1 MDTVP
6 PSYQSATA
14 RDAWSIISQYIP
26 SSDLCAAALVC
37 RRWHGLFMPF
47 LWGDPASHFGT
58 ENDAVYVALT
68 RFRRTL
74 KYARLEVRMLTHT
87 LHLPPALSEI
97 YGGPRPEWLREILD
111 SLPNLQ
117 SLIVSKLPFFDH
129 NAMMALK
136 GASRGVEDEA
146 TTSRTYN
153 IRLLLADS
161 EYNTTSQ
168 GIAETLMYFPELTYL
183 DLSYTTPA
191 RDHLVL
197 SALSQLECL
206 QVLKLRGIGLKD
218 NDAEFLANAIGYR
231 VRFLDLRNNLL
242 TDMAVRS
249 LLQACFRPTSNVTA
263 ELSPRRSGA
272 WGSPIGG
279 SQSIPLSSM
288 QRFLSS
294 PMLDE
299 KYMAALTQPLTGS
312 SWVEDLSEVG
322 ITHLYIS
329 DNLISVE
336 GAASLLASSCLH
348 ALDVGTVNTAESIN
362 RRQRSLA
369 SANEDRQDLPGAEK
383 LVPILGS
390 AAKKNLTYLRAHHAL
405 CSAEVPAK
413 DATSPDALLPELPAG
428 SNHGEPRIPELESTN
443 EIHELPTDSTP
454 IYELDGTPLP
464 RPSNPPSRIADC
476 NTSPTLYEDEPL
488 SQWRRGSVF
497 APEAVDVPDV
507 NREGVRHSGFTTP
520 SPRLPHELSTSSISS
535 ILDSSI
541 DTLGSQTLCSSP
553 VAIDDP
559 RAQKVQE
566 LLSRRP
572 KGLPRRNSRGSH
584 YYPHLHPSHMSHLE
598 QLVLTDVPS
607 HVPAKS
613 PILASLIR
621 FITACSNESLLA
633 TLQAGS
639 DYSLPPGQARLQAE
653 QESARSLFA
662 LRRIVLEITPT
673 SPAQGRA
680 RLTRWRPTSYQAGT
694 LKSSTG
700 DQDSENLWSAA
711 VDDFSFFGEEE
722 CGVPDGYSGK
732 YFPMAVLNEKVSL
745 IPEDE
750 DPRLSGHLESNA
762 TSSPKSISSGQQ
774 FTPQARS
781 RTISVGSAFTAR
793 DGHPEG
799 PSTTTAGMR
808 SSAIA
813 ESQVEVPIVDLV
825 AELAAFRRAKK
836 IEYEEGVRRDRK
848 RRDTVGT
855 IGSSHL
861 SPSTTISSFQ
871 TPPSPSFSSLAGASS
886 SMQSMQQFVEGHWKG
901 EVKIIRNPTPKGRSG
916 IVDMYGNYF
925 EKGYLYP

>member
-14 RDAWSIISQYIP
+14 RDAWSIVSQYIP

-136 GASRGVEDEA
+136 GACRGVEDEA

-191 RDHLVL
+191 RDRLVL

-218 NDAEFLANAIGYR
+218 NDAEFLANALGYR

-249 LLQACFRPTSNVTA
+249 LLQACFRPTSNITA
-263 ELSPRRSGA
+263 ELGSRRSGA

-279 SQSIPLSSM
+279 SQSIPLSSI

-299 KYMAALTQPLTGS
+299 RYMAAFTQPLTGR

-322 ITHLYIS
+322 ITHLYIA

-383 LVPILGS
+383 LVPFLGS

-405 CSAEVPAK
+405 CTAEVPAK
-413 DATSPDALLPELPAG
+413 EATSPDALLPELPAG
-428 SNHGEPRIPELESTN
+428 SDNGGLRIPELESTN
-443 EIHELPTDSTP
+443 GVHELRTDSMP
-454 IYELDGTPLP
+454 IFELDGTPAP
-464 RPSNPPSRIADC
+464 RPSNPPSRTADC
-476 NTSPTLYEDEPL
+476 NTSPTLSEDEPL
-488 SQWRRGSVF
+488 PQWRRGSVF
-497 APEAVDVPDV
+497 APEVIDASDV
-507 NREGVRHSGFTTP
+507 NRDGIRHSDFTTP
-520 SPRLPHELSTSSISS
+520 SPRLPHELSSSSISS
-535 ILDSSI
+535 ILDSNI
-541 DTLGSQTLCSSP
+541 DTLGSQTLCSIP
-553 VAIDDP
+553 VAIDDS
-559 RAQKVQE
+559 RARKVQE
-566 LLSRRP
+566 LLSKRP

-584 YYPHLHPSHMSHLE
+584 YYPHLHPSHVSHLE

-607 HVPAKS
+607 HVPANS
-613 PILASLIR
+613 PILASLVR

-662 LRRIVLEITPT
+662 LRRIVLEITST
-673 SPAQGRA
+673 YPAQGRA

-700 DQDSENLWSAA
+700 DRDSENLWSAA

-745 IPEDE
+745 IPEDD
-750 DPRLSGHLESNA
+750 DPRLSGYPEPNA
-762 TSSPKSISSGQQ
+762 TSSPISISSGQQ
-774 FTPQARS
+774 YTPQARS
-781 RTISVGSAFTAR
+781 RTISIGSTSTAR
-793 DGHPEG
+793 DSHPQG
-799 PSTTTAGMR
+799 SSTTTAGMK
-808 SSAIA
+808 SSATA
-813 ESQVEVPIVDLV
+813 ESQVEVPMVDLV

-836 IEYEEGVRRDRK
+836 IEYEEGVRRDR
-848 RRDTVGT
+848 RRRYTVGT
-855 IGSSHL
+855 TFSSNL
-861 SPSTTISSFQ
+861 SPATTVSSFS
-871 TPPSPSFSSLAGASS
+871 PSPSFSSLAGASS
-886 SMQSMQQFVEGHWKG
+886 PMQSVQQFVEGHWKG

-916 IVDMYGNYF
+916 VVDMYGNYF